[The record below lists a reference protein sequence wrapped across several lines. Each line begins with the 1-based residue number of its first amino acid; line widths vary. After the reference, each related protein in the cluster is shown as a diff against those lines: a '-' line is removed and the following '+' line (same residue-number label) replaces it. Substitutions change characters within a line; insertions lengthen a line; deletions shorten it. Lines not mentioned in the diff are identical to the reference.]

1 MAKNCFT
8 EAKLQYRVSKT
19 LVLVGLMGA
28 GKTAVGTLLA
38 TRLGIQFV
46 DSDREMEHSANRSIA
61 EIFAEDGEVFFRQ
74 KETQVLDRLLNGPPC
89 VLSTGGGAYLAEKN
103 RKLISGAGVA
113 VWLRADLELLWDR
126 VKHKNTRPLLHV
138 AHPRAKLAELL
149 EARMPY
155 YQQAEIAVQS
165 ERSLSL
171 DQMTDKVVAALVAD
185 PQSGVEELSK

>member
-138 AHPRAKLAELL
+138 ANPRAKLAELL

>member
-1 MAKNCFT
+1 
-8 EAKLQYRVSKT
+8 
-19 LVLVGLMGA
+19 MGA
-28 GKTAVGTLLA
+28 GKTAIGTLLA

-46 DSDREMEHSANRSIA
+46 DSDREMEYSANRSIA

-89 VLSTGGGAYLAEKN
+89 VLSTGGGAYLADEN

-138 AHPRAKLAELL
+138 ANPRAKLAELL
-149 EARMPY
+149 EARIPY
-155 YQQAEIAVQS
+155 YQQAEITVQS